1 MRIANPIYDAVFKY
15 LLEDKR
21 VAKLLLSTI
30 LDEEI
35 LDINIQPTE
44 HSIELERPPLT
55 VYRIDFSAK
64 IRSGSGEQL
73 VLIELQKAKFAQD
86 LFRFRRYLGNHY
98 ANRENQTTDA
108 KTGRTVPIPII
119 TIYFLG
125 EAISELSAPV
135 IKVNRECIDI
145 ATGERFTKKVQF
157 IECLT
162 HNSFI
167 IQIPHLKEKRRT
179 ELEKLLLF
187 FDQSNAIEDK
197 HTLSI
202 HEDQIPQQHQ
212 LLLDRLRRAIE
223 DQNIRGAMDVEDDIV
238 LELEDKDREIQRH
251 RDRAEQERERAELE
265 KKRAEAA
272 LQREEQEKQRA
283 EEALQREEQE
293 RKNAELEKERAELAK
308 IRAEEAEQR
317 GEQEKKRA
325 DANEQKLAEALKRL
339 QELEEQS
346 SEKS

>member
-1 MRIANPIYDAVFKY
+1 MKIANPIYDAVFKY

-44 HSIELERPPLT
+44 HSIELERPPVT

-98 ANRENQTTDA
+98 ANRENQTTDL

-125 EAISELSAPV
+125 EAISDLTAPV

-157 IECLT
+157 IECLS

-212 LLLDRLRRAIE
+212 LLLERLRRAIE

-238 LELEDKDREIQRH
+238 LELEDKDREIQKH
-251 RDRAEQERERAELE
+251 RERAEKE
-265 KKRAEAA
+265 
-272 LQREEQEKQRA
+272 RER
-283 EEALQREEQE
+283 
-293 RKNAELEKERAELAK
+293 AELEKERAELEK
-308 IRAEEAEQR
+308 VRAEEARQGE
-317 GEQEKKRA
+317 EQEKKRA
-325 DANEQKLAEALKRL
+325 EQERNRAEQEKARADENEQKLSEALKRL
-339 QELEEQS
+339 QELEKRS
-346 SEKS
+346 

>member
-1 MRIANPIYDAVFKY
+1 MKIANPIYDAVFKD

-44 HSIELERPPLT
+44 HSIELERPPVT

-73 VLIELQKAKFAQD
+73 FLIELQKAKFAQD

-98 ANRENQTTDA
+98 ANRENQTTDP

-125 EAISELSAPV
+125 EAISELNAPV

-202 HEDQIPQQHQ
+202 HEDQIPQQYH

-238 LELEDKDREIQRH
+238 LELEDKDREIQKH
-251 RDRAEQERERAELE
+251 RERAEQEKKNAEAEKQRAEDALRRE
-265 KKRAEAA
+265 ELGKQRAEDA
-272 LQREEQEKQRA
+272 LQREEYA
-283 EEALQREEQE
+283 
-293 RKNAELEKERAELAK
+293 
-308 IRAEEAEQR
+308 
-317 GEQEKKRA
+317 KKRA
-325 DANEQKLAEALKRL
+325 DENEQKLAEALKRL
-339 QELEEQS
+339 RELEQRSPE
-346 SEKS
+346 E

>member
-1 MRIANPIYDAVFKY
+1 MKIANPIYDAVFKY

-44 HSIELERPPLT
+44 HSIELERPPVT

-98 ANRENQTTDA
+98 ANRENQTTDP

-125 EAISELSAPV
+125 EAISDLTAPV

-145 ATGERFTKKVQF
+145 ATGERFTKKFQF

-212 LLLDRLRRAIE
+212 PLLDRLRRAIE

-238 LELEDKDREIQRH
+238 LELEDKDREIQ
-251 RDRAEQERERAELE
+251 
-265 KKRAEAA
+265 
-272 LQREEQEKQRA
+272 KQ
-283 EEALQREEQE
+283 
-293 RKNAELEKERAELAK
+293 KERAEQA
-308 IRAEEAEQR
+308 RQGE
-317 GEQEKKRA
+317 EQEKKRA
-325 DANEQKLAEALKRL
+325 DQEKARADESEQKLTEALERL
-339 QELEEQS
+339 QELEKLLEAAR
-346 SEKS
+346 

>member
-1 MRIANPIYDAVFKY
+1 MKIANPIYDAVFKY

-44 HSIELERPPLT
+44 HSIELERPPVT

-98 ANRENQTTDA
+98 ANRENQTTDP

-125 EAISELSAPV
+125 EAISDLPAPV

-238 LELEDKDREIQRH
+238 LELEDKDREIQKH
-251 RDRAEQERERAELE
+251 RERAEKERERAE
-265 KKRAEAA
+265 
-272 LQREEQEKQRA
+272 QES
-283 EEALQREEQE
+283 
-293 RKNAELEKERAELAK
+293 ERAEQESERADLEKA
-308 IRAEEAEQR
+308 RAEQARQGE
-317 GEQEKKRA
+317 EQEKKRA
-325 DANEQKLAEALKRL
+325 EQEKTRAEQEKARADENEEKLAEALKRL
-339 QELEEQS
+339 QEFEKRS

>member
-1 MRIANPIYDAVFKY
+1 MKIANPIYDAVFKY

-44 HSIELERPPLT
+44 HSIELERPPVT

-98 ANRENQTTDA
+98 ANRENQTTDL

-125 EAISELSAPV
+125 EAISDLTAPV

-212 LLLDRLRRAIE
+212 PLLDRLRRAIE
-223 DQNIRGAMDVEDDIV
+223 DQNVRGAMDVEDDIV
-238 LELEDKDREIQRH
+238 LELEDKYREIQKH
-251 RDRAEQERERAELE
+251 RDRAEL
-265 KKRAEAA
+265 
-272 LQREEQEKQRA
+272 EKQRA

-293 RKNAELEKERAELAK
+293 KKNAELAK
-308 IRAEEAEQR
+308 VRAEEAEQR
-317 GEQEKKRA
+317 EEQEKKRA
-325 DANEQKLAEALKRL
+325 DENEQKLAEALKRL
-339 QELEEQS
+339 QELEQGS
-346 SEKS
+346 SDKS

>member
-1 MRIANPIYDAVFKY
+1 MKIANPIYDAVFKY
-15 LLEDKR
+15 LFEDKR

-44 HSIELERPPLT
+44 HSIELERPPVT

-98 ANRENQTTDA
+98 ANRENQTTDP

-125 EAISELSAPV
+125 EAISDLSAPV

-145 ATGERFTKKVQF
+145 ATGERFTKKFQF

-162 HNSFI
+162 HNRFI

-212 LLLDRLRRAIE
+212 PLLDRLRRAIE

-238 LELEDKDREIQRH
+238 LELEDKDREIQKH
-251 RDRAEQERERAELE
+251 RDRAEHER
-265 KKRAEAA
+265 
-272 LQREEQEKQRA
+272 QRA
-283 EEALQREEQE
+283 EEALQREERE
-293 RKNAELEKERAELAK
+293 RKKAELEKQ
-308 IRAEEAEQR
+308 RAEEALEK

-325 DANEQKLAEALKRL
+325 EQEKARADENEQKLAEALKRL
-339 QELEEQS
+339 QELEQQS

>member
-1 MRIANPIYDAVFKY
+1 MKIANPIYDAVFKY

-44 HSIELERPPLT
+44 HSIELERPPVT

-86 LFRFRRYLGNHY
+86 LFRFRRHLGNHY
-98 ANRENQTTDA
+98 ANRENQTTDP

-125 EAISELSAPV
+125 EAISDLPAPV

-145 ATGERFTKKVQF
+145 ATGERFTKKLQF

-187 FDQSNAIEDK
+187 FDQSNAIEDR

-238 LELEDKDREIQRH
+238 LELEDKDREIQKH
-251 RDRAEQERERAELE
+251 RDRA
-265 KKRAEAA
+265 
-272 LQREEQEKQRA
+272 EQEKQRA
-283 EEALQREEQE
+283 EEALQREEHE
-293 RKNAELEKERAELAK
+293 RKNAEQEKQRAEEALRREEHERKNAEMEKQRAELAK
-308 IRAEEAEQR
+308 VRAEEAEQR
-317 GEQEKKRA
+317 EEQEKKRA
-325 DANEQKLAEALKRL
+325 DENEQKLAEALKRL
-339 QELEEQS
+339 QELEQGS
-346 SEKS
+346 SDK

>member
-1 MRIANPIYDAVFKY
+1 MKIANPIYDAVFKY

-44 HSIELERPPLT
+44 HSIELERPPVT

-98 ANRENQTTDA
+98 ANRENQTTDP

-125 EAISELSAPV
+125 EAISELNAPV

-202 HEDQIPQQHQ
+202 HEDQIPQQHH

-238 LELEDKDREIQRH
+238 LELEDKDREIQKH
-251 RDRAEQERERAELE
+251 RDRAEKERERAELE
-265 KKRAEAA
+265 KQRAEEA

-293 RKNAELEKERAELAK
+293 RKNAELEK
-308 IRAEEAEQR
+308 
-317 GEQEKKRA
+317 KRA
-325 DANEQKLAEALKRL
+325 DENEQKLAEALKRL
-339 QELEEQS
+339 QELEQQS

>member
-1 MRIANPIYDAVFKY
+1 
-15 LLEDKR
+15 
-21 VAKLLLSTI
+21 
-30 LDEEI
+30 
-35 LDINIQPTE
+35 
-44 HSIELERPPLT
+44 

-98 ANRENQTTDA
+98 ANRENQTTDP

-125 EAISELSAPV
+125 EAISDLSAPV

-145 ATGERFTKKVQF
+145 ATGERFTKKFQF

-238 LELEDKDREIQRH
+238 LELEDKDREIQKH
-251 RDRAEQERERAELE
+251 RDRAELEKQRAEE
-265 KKRAEAA
+265 A

-283 EEALQREEQE
+283 EEAIQRE
-293 RKNAELEKERAELAK
+293 
-308 IRAEEAEQR
+308 
-317 GEQEKKRA
+317 EQEKKRA
-325 DANEQKLAEALKRL
+325 DENEQKLAEALKRL
-339 QELEEQS
+339 QELERGS
-346 SEKS
+346 SDK

>member
-1 MRIANPIYDAVFKY
+1 MKIANPIYDAVFKY

-44 HSIELERPPLT
+44 HSIELERPPVT

-98 ANRENQTTDA
+98 SNRENQTIDP

-125 EAISELSAPV
+125 EAISDLNAPV

-202 HEDQIPQQHQ
+202 HEDQIPEQHQ

-251 RDRAEQERERAELE
+251 REIAEQERERAEAEKRRAEDALRREEQERKNAELE
-265 KKRAEAA
+265 KQRAEEAR
-272 LQREEQEKQRA
+272 QREELEKQRA
-283 EEALQREEQE
+283 EEALQREE
-293 RKNAELEKERAELAK
+293 N
-308 IRAEEAEQR
+308 
-317 GEQEKKRA
+317 EKKRA
-325 DANEQKLAEALKRL
+325 DENEQKLAEALKRL
-339 QELEEQS
+339 QELGQRSNEES
-346 SEKS
+346 

>member
-1 MRIANPIYDAVFKY
+1 MKIANPIYDAVFKY

-44 HSIELERPPLT
+44 HSIELERPPVT

-98 ANRENQTTDA
+98 ANRENQTTDL

-125 EAISELSAPV
+125 EAISDLSAPV

-145 ATGERFTKKVQF
+145 ATGERFTKKFQF

-238 LELEDKDREIQRH
+238 LELEDKDREIQKH
-251 RDRAEQERERAELE
+251 RDRAEHEKQRAEEALQREELE
-265 KKRAEAA
+265 KQRAEEA

-283 EEALQREEQE
+283 EEAIQRE
-293 RKNAELEKERAELAK
+293 
-308 IRAEEAEQR
+308 
-317 GEQEKKRA
+317 EQEKKRA
-325 DANEQKLAEALKRL
+325 DENEQKLAEALKRL
-339 QELEEQS
+339 QELERGS
-346 SEKS
+346 SDK

>member
-1 MRIANPIYDAVFKY
+1 
-15 LLEDKR
+15 
-21 VAKLLLSTI
+21 LLSTI

-44 HSIELERPPLT
+44 HSIELERPPVT

-98 ANRENQTTDA
+98 ANRESQTTDP

-125 EAISELSAPV
+125 EAISDLPAPV

-197 HTLSI
+197 HALSI

-212 LLLDRLRRAIE
+212 PLLDRLRRAIE

-238 LELEDKDREIQRH
+238 LELEDKDREIQKH
-251 RDRAEQERERAELE
+251 
-265 KKRAEAA
+265 
-272 LQREEQEKQRA
+272 
-283 EEALQREEQE
+283 
-293 RKNAELEKERAELAK
+293 KERAEQA
-308 IRAEEAEQR
+308 RQGE
-317 GEQEKKRA
+317 EQEKKRA
-325 DANEQKLAEALKRL
+325 EQEKARAEENQQKLNEALERL
-339 QELEEQS
+339 QELEKPLEAA
-346 SEKS
+346 K

>member
-1 MRIANPIYDAVFKY
+1 MKIANPIYDAVFKY

-35 LDINIQPTE
+35 LDVNIQPTE
-44 HSIELERPPLT
+44 HSIELERPPVT

-98 ANRENQTTDA
+98 ANRENQTTDL

-125 EAISELSAPV
+125 EAISDLPAPV

-212 LLLDRLRRAIE
+212 PLLDRLRRAIE

-238 LELEDKDREIQRH
+238 LELEDKDREIQKH
-251 RDRAEQERERAELE
+251 
-265 KKRAEAA
+265 
-272 LQREEQEKQRA
+272 
-283 EEALQREEQE
+283 
-293 RKNAELEKERAELAK
+293 KERAEQA
-308 IRAEEAEQR
+308 RQGE
-317 GEQEKKRA
+317 EQEKKRA
-325 DANEQKLAEALKRL
+325 DQEKARAEENQQKLTEALERL
-339 QELEEQS
+339 QELEKLLEAA
-346 SEKS
+346 K

>member
-1 MRIANPIYDAVFKY
+1 MKIANPIYDAVFKY

-35 LDINIQPTE
+35 LDVNIQPTE
-44 HSIELERPPLT
+44 HSIELERPPVT

-98 ANRENQTTDA
+98 ANRENQTTDL

-125 EAISELSAPV
+125 EAISDLTAPV

-202 HEDQIPQQHQ
+202 HEDLIPQQHQ

-238 LELEDKDREIQRH
+238 LELEDKDREIQKH
-251 RDRAEQERERAELE
+251 KESAEQARQGE
-265 KKRAEAA
+265 
-272 LQREEQEKQRA
+272 
-283 EEALQREEQE
+283 
-293 RKNAELEKERAELAK
+293 
-308 IRAEEAEQR
+308 
-317 GEQEKKRA
+317 EQEKKRA
-325 DANEQKLAEALKRL
+325 EQEKARAEENQQKLTEALERL
-339 QELEEQS
+339 QELEKLLEAA
-346 SEKS
+346 K

>member
-1 MRIANPIYDAVFKY
+1 MKIANPIYDAVFKY

-44 HSIELERPPLT
+44 HCIELERPPVT

-98 ANRENQTTDA
+98 ANRENQTSDP
-108 KTGRTVPIPII
+108 KTGRTVPVPII

-125 EAISELSAPV
+125 EAISDLPAPV

-145 ATGERFTKKVQF
+145 ATGERFTKKFQF

-238 LELEDKDREIQRH
+238 LELEDKDREIQKH
-251 RDRAEQERERAELE
+251 RDRAEKERERAELE
-265 KKRAEAA
+265 KQRAEEA

-293 RKNAELEKERAELAK
+293 RKNAELEK
-308 IRAEEAEQR
+308 
-317 GEQEKKRA
+317 KRA
-325 DANEQKLAEALKRL
+325 DENEQKLAEALKRL
-339 QELEEQS
+339 QELEQQS

>member
-98 ANRENQTTDA
+98 ANRENQTTDP

-238 LELEDKDREIQRH
+238 LELEDKDREIQKH

-265 KKRAEAA
+265 KKRAEEA

>member
-1 MRIANPIYDAVFKY
+1 MKIANPIYDAVFKY

-35 LDINIQPTE
+35 LDVNIQPTE
-44 HSIELERPPLT
+44 HSIELERPPVT

-98 ANRENQTTDA
+98 ANRENQTTDL

-125 EAISELSAPV
+125 EAISDLTAPV

-212 LLLDRLRRAIE
+212 PLLDRLRRAIE

-238 LELEDKDREIQRH
+238 LELEDKDREIQKH
-251 RDRAEQERERAELE
+251 
-265 KKRAEAA
+265 
-272 LQREEQEKQRA
+272 
-283 EEALQREEQE
+283 
-293 RKNAELEKERAELAK
+293 KERAEQA
-308 IRAEEAEQR
+308 RQGE
-317 GEQEKKRA
+317 EQEKKRA
-325 DANEQKLAEALKRL
+325 DQEKARAEENQQKLTEALERL
-339 QELEEQS
+339 QELEKLLEAA
-346 SEKS
+346 K

>member
-1 MRIANPIYDAVFKY
+1 MKIANPIYDAVFKY

-44 HSIELERPPLT
+44 HSIELERPPVT

-98 ANRENQTTDA
+98 ANRENQTIDP

-125 EAISELSAPV
+125 EAISELNAPV

-145 ATGERFTKKVQF
+145 ATGERFTKKVEF

-238 LELEDKDREIQRH
+238 LELEDKDREIQKH
-251 RDRAEQERERAELE
+251 RERAEQERERAE
-265 KKRAEAA
+265 
-272 LQREEQEKQRA
+272 QEKQGA
-283 EEALQREEQE
+283 EDEIRREEH
-293 RKNAELEKERAELAK
+293 
-308 IRAEEAEQR
+308 
-317 GEQEKKRA
+317 EKKRA
-325 DANEQKLAEALKRL
+325 DENEQKLAEALKRL
-339 QELEEQS
+339 QELEQRSNEES
-346 SEKS
+346 